1 VHPGLPEGQLAK
13 IRAGVVSADAL
24 AEVARRIDLGGA
36 LRLGRGEAASGGDD
50 KESILS
56 DAMEA
61 VIGAVFLDGG
71 QGPAFAVVD
80 DLLDT
85 AIDRAAEDPG
95 VHDHKTRL
103 QELVA
108 RHFGSS
114 PNYALT
120 SEGPDHDRRF
130 HAVVEIDGRSYGPGT
145 GTSKKRAEQ
154 AAAHLAWTELK
165 GLDDPAALEPNEQ
178 EPAVVAESGSDQ

>member
-56 DAMEA
+56 DALEA

-71 QGPAFAVVD
+71 QRPAFAVVD

-95 VHDHKTRL
+95 VHDYKTRL

-154 AAAHLAWTELK
+154 AAAHLAWTELE